1 MNELEFALD
10 DCLQQLA
17 TGKAGLDEC
26 LACHP
31 SLAAELRPLLET
43 AIRLQPGKDVKPSG
57 ALRDRTRARLAEH
70 IEEHPRRHPKRRRP
84 IPGLVTGLVALA
96 LTLLV
101 VSTAFAQ
108 AALPGES
115 LYTWKLSTERLWRAT
130 SSDPVAVDLS
140 LAGRR
145 TDELVSV
152 GKDSAR
158 ESDGIAAYTDVLNR
172 LAAESAGPHSDQVL
186 SQLQAHQQ
194 TLAKAGLHIPQL
206 DRIIS
211 RSKSAHGPS
220 KP

>member
-17 TGKAGLDEC
+17 AGTASIDQC
-26 LACHP
+26 LALYP
-31 SLAAELRPLLET
+31 QLAAELRPLLET
-43 AIRLQPGKDVKPSG
+43 ALRLQQGKHVRPSG
-57 ALRDRTRARLAEH
+57 ALRDRTRARLADH
-70 IEEHPRRHPKRRRP
+70 IQEHPRRHPKRRRP

-108 AALPGES
+108 AALPGEG
-115 LYTWKLSTERLWRAT
+115 LYTWKLSTEQVWRAT
-130 SSDPVAVDLS
+130 SNDPLAVDLS

-145 TDELVSV
+145 TDELVSI
-152 GKDSAR
+152 GKDPVR

-172 LAAESAGPHSDQVL
+172 LAVESAGPHSDEVL
-186 SQLQAHQQ
+186 GELQAHQQ
-194 TLAKAGLHIPQL
+194 TLAKAGLHVPAL
-206 DRIIS
+206 DRIIEH
-211 RSKSAHGPS
+211 SKSAHGSS